1 MKLIIAEKN
10 DAARQIAE
18 RLDRHLLLNLCQC
31 RLTLLTAFIVLRI
44 TQATL
49 FITACD
55 HNLRTV
61 QLNRSIFIRKICRI
75 QKDCMILFAHCDRKL
90 IHDPTIHTVEFILR
104 KLADQRQILI
114 CHIKAKEIP

>member
-44 TQATL
+44 TQSTL

-61 QLNRSIFIRKICRI
+61 QLNRSIFIGKICRI
-75 QKDCMILFAHCDRKL
+75 QKDRMILFAHCNCKL

-114 CHIKAKEIP
+114 